1 MPLKQ
6 ISKHH
11 VSYLQIL
18 SERGRV
24 DRKLEPPLSD
34 EQLIELYRSMVSARE
49 GDGRMLKLQRQGR
62 IGTFP
67 LCTGQEAASCG
78 VALAMKEQDWLVL
91 AFREIGAML
100 MRGIPFEQILALYAG
115 YEEGNHNPQS
125 PRTLPN
131 SIPVGSQIP
140 HATGLA
146 YAARARGEADTAVVA
161 FFGDGATSEG
171 DFHEGL
177 NFAGVWRAPVVF
189 VCQNNGWAISLPRS
203 EQTASETIAQKAIA
217 YGIEGIQVD
226 GNDALAVYRATSDA
240 LERARNGDGPTLIE
254 AVTYR
259 LLMHTTSDD
268 PTKYRGDEEVESW
281 WSRDPIPRLRTYLE
295 KRGIWTKEREE
306 ELALEIK
313 TEIDSAVERFESRPP
328 IKPDAPFD
336 DVLATTHD
344 VIEEQRAEFLANLE
358 RSRGQEVD
366 HG

>member
-6 ISKHH
+6 ISKHQ

-24 DRKLEPPLSD
+24 DRKLEPSLSD
-34 EQLIELYRSMVSARE
+34 EKLIELYRSMVLARE

-78 VALAMKEQDWLVL
+78 VTLAMEQQDWLVL

-100 MRGIPFEQILALYAG
+100 MRGIPLEQVLALYAG
-115 YEEGNHNPQS
+115 YEEGNHNPGS

-146 YAARARGEADTAVVA
+146 FAARALGEVDTAVVA

-226 GNDALAVYRATSDA
+226 GNDALAVYRATSEA
-240 LERARNGDGPTLIE
+240 LDRARNGGGPTLIE

-259 LLMHTTSDD
+259 LLQHTTSDD
-268 PTKYRGDEEVESW
+268 PTKYRADDEVEAW
-281 WSRDPIPRLRTYLE
+281 WRRDPIPRLRTYLE
-295 KRGIWTKEREE
+295 KRGIWNDEREQ

-313 TEIDSAVERFESRPP
+313 AEIDEAVERFESRSPL
-328 IKPDAPFD
+328 KPDAPFD
-336 DVLATTHD
+336 DVLSTKHD
-344 VIEEQRAEFLANLE
+344 VIEEQRVEFLENLE
-358 RSRGQEVD
+358 KNNSGEVD